1 MRYLSSH
8 SESGLGWVKQNVS
21 LMFHLSKEGNVNRS
35 IFYNMQKRKQKF
47 NQVLVLSLKSSTY
60 QGSCEWYGLSN
71 KAVHSLSRVLSYL
84 VNHECVHRI

>member
-47 NQVLVLSLKSSTY
+47 NQVLVNHLKVVLIKEVVN
-60 QGSCEWYGLSN
+60 GMG
-71 KAVHSLSRVLSYL
+71 HSLHSTSDGKDYL
-84 VNHECVHRI
+84 VWWCL